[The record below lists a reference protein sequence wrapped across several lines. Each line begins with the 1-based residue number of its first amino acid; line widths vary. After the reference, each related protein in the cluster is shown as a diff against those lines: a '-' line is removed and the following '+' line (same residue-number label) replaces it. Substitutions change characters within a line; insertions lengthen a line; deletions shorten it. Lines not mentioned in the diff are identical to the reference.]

1 MSSGYHKVFYQ
12 EGVAMPRKVLVALPA
27 ALLEQVDDVARTE
40 HRTRSDLIRESLR
53 RYLEVFKRKSKELDG
68 LQIPTT

>member
-1 MSSGYHKVFYQ
+1 
-12 EGVAMPRKVLVALPA
+12 MPRKVLVALPA